1 MDINSTSSSFPSE
14 HEEERDISSKPI
26 STSTSTPGPTTTQ
39 RGAAVSEAGP
49 NEATIQ
55 SGLITEQR

>member
-26 STSTSTPGPTTTQ
+26 STPGPTTTQ